1 MIFTRHDLIQENDEL
16 YNSPAA
22 KTYHWEWS
30 LRWSLKYEMSVVTLK
45 SSDQSGN
52 LPFARLRL
60 KPVNRMSCLVEFD
73 SSIKQQQQVGE
84 MILNNKLNSRA
95 GLAICNGNVANN
107 VSTTGKRSN
116 NKLSSLCYLCLEPA
130 SLQASIKCQDITFLA
145 FFIMSRCKNILL
157 SLIEER

>member
-1 MIFTRHDLIQENDEL
+1 
-16 YNSPAA
+16 
-22 KTYHWEWS
+22 
-30 LRWSLKYEMSVVTLK
+30 MSVVTLK
-45 SSDQSGN
+45 SSDQSGH

-73 SSIKQQQQVGE
+73 SSIKQHNAGE

-107 VSTTGKRSN
+107 GNVSTAGKRSN

-145 FFIMSRCKNILL
+145 FFIMSRCKNIHL